1 MSHANCHGCS
11 LCLLSCPMWQQHRDV
26 QYSPQGI
33 FKALQH
39 NASYDDISSALFS
52 CLLCG
57 ACDILCPENID
68 ITATI
73 KTLRKESFSRGI
85 EAQLNKKVTSLL
97 AQPSSRVEI
106 EKKNTII
113 LPGKALRSNPV
124 RLIKIQSLL
133 SNETD
138 ASLSLDDGDDI
149 ALALEVGVE
158 IPEHRL
164 HRFLEPLQ
172 GAKRLYVS
180 NGHLLKSL
188 RQWLPASELLAPGH
202 RLSQLSKLTKKLNKN
217 DLYLIEARSFHHDH
231 QQKVT
236 HYDQLRH
243 QQGCQ
248 MNLDLQRNA
257 IPTAAGGL
265 NAIKPMLNSKEQL
278 RWILS
283 GRNIQ
288 RIIVECA
295 EDEVVMSQ
303 ISDLPILHIAD
314 LMEA

>member
-1 MSHANCHGCS
+1 
-11 LCLLSCPMWQQHRDV
+11 MWQQHRDV

-33 FKALQH
+33 FGALLH
-39 NASYDDISSALFS
+39 NASHDDITPALFS
-52 CLLCG
+52 CLLCA
-57 ACDILCPENID
+57 ACDTLCPENIE
-68 ITATI
+68 ITETI
-73 KTLRKESFSRGI
+73 KALRKESFSHGI
-85 EAQLNKKVTSLL
+85 EAELNRKITSLL
-97 AQPSSRVEI
+97 AQPSSEVKI
-106 EKKNTII
+106 EKNTII
-113 LPGKALRSNPV
+113 LPGKALRSNPM
-124 RLIKIQSLL
+124 RLTKIQSLL
-133 SNETD
+133 SSEIDTP
-138 ASLSLDDGDDI
+138 LSLDDGDDI
-149 ALALEVGVE
+149 ALALEAGIE
-158 IPEHRL
+158 ISEHRL
-164 HRFLEPLQ
+164 HSFLEPLH

-202 RLSQLSKLTKKLNKN
+202 SLSQLSKLTKKLNKN

-231 QQKVT
+231 KQKIR

-265 NAIKPMLNSKEQL
+265 NAIKPMLDSKEQA

-303 ISDLPILHIAD
+303 VSDLPILHIAD

>member
-1 MSHANCHGCS
+1 MSHSNCHGCS

-39 NASYDDISSALFS
+39 NASYEDITPALFS

-57 ACDILCPENID
+57 ACDILCPENIE
-68 ITATI
+68 ITETI
-73 KTLRKESFSRGI
+73 KALRKESFSHGV
-85 EAQLNKKVTSLL
+85 EAELNRKITSLL
-97 AQPSSRVEI
+97 TQPSSEVKI
-106 EKKNTII
+106 EKNTII
-113 LPGKALRSNPV
+113 LPGKALRSNPM
-124 RLIKIQSLL
+124 RLTKIQSLL
-133 SNETD
+133 SSEVD
-138 ASLSLDDGDDI
+138 APLSLDDGDDI
-149 ALALEVGVE
+149 ALALEVGIE
-158 IPEHRL
+158 ISEHRL
-164 HRFLEPLQ
+164 HSFLEPLQ
-172 GAKRLYVS
+172 GAKRLYVN

-188 RQWLPASELLAPGH
+188 RQWLPATELLALGH
-202 RLSQLSKLTKKLNKN
+202 SLSQLRKLTTKLNEH

-231 QQKVT
+231 KQKIR

-265 NAIKPMLNSKEQL
+265 NAIKPMLNSKEQA

-283 GRNIQ
+283 GHNIQ

-295 EDEVVMSQ
+295 EDEVAMSQ
-303 ISDLPILHIAD
+303 VSDLPILHIAD